1 MATARARL
9 QAKSSARRPAPA
21 KRPARLAAPPK
32 AKRKEKPKAASN
44 GAIQTVKGA
53 KVTVV
58 FTGKVREVSFKAG
71 MTLRDALLATG
82 PLPDRSQ
89 EVRVNNTKTTD
100 FDAKLKASDQVMVIG
115 QTSGG

>member
-9 QAKSSARRPAPA
+9 QAKSSAKRPAPA
-21 KRPARLAAPPK
+21 KVRAAKLTAPPK
-32 AKRKEKPKAASN
+32 VKAKQKAPSN

-71 MTLRDALLATG
+71 MSLRDALLATG

-89 EVRVNNTKTTD
+89 EVRVNNKKVTN
-100 FDAKLKASDQVMVIG
+100 FDEKLTASDQVMVIG